1 MGNVPAMLS
10 TCYYAEK
17 YDTILF
23 SDSFLHHLLVYDCC
37 ELQYRYQIGHLR
49 ISFFSLYLLHQS
61 ITLNMA
67 QWHTYT
73 NTNTITWFWI
83 VTTNPLNFVR
93 SEYVYKRTWGE
104 YCTHVELRWYD
115 FGFESHFGFDWNV
128 IGLISMI
135 H

>member
-67 QWHTYT
+67 QWHTNT
-73 NTNTITWFWI
+73 NTNTWFWI
-83 VTTNPLNFVR
+83 VTTNPLNIVR